1 MAPEY
6 ALGGLFSE
14 KSDVFSLGVILLE
27 IVSGRRNSSFNND
40 EQNLNL
46 SAYVRLLNELPST
59 KACTKFLNL
68 SFFFSYPRHGNYG
81 MMEKPPLL

>member
-27 IVSGRRNSSFNND
+27 IMSGRRNSSFYND

-46 SAYVRLLNELPST
+46 SAYVSPLN
-59 KACTKFLNL
+59 
-68 SFFFSYPRHGNYG
+68 
-81 MMEKPPLL
+81 

>member
-40 EQNLNL
+40 DQNLNL
-46 SAYVRLLNELPST
+46 SAYVRLLMSFPST
-59 KACTKFLNL
+59 NKRLYTILETFL
-68 SFFFSYPRHGNYG
+68 FFFVLG
-81 MMEKPPLL
+81 METME

>member
-27 IVSGRRNSSFNND
+27 ILSGRRNSSFNND

-59 KACTKFLNL
+59 KACTPFLKL
-68 SFFFSYPRHGNYG
+68 FFFPRRGNSG
-81 MMEKPPLL
+81 MMARLPIL